1 MWQRIQTV
9 FLLVVITSMV
19 GLLLMP
25 IWVYQPETENS
36 HKLFALQYTEKTNG
50 IPNILY
56 MPYAIT
62 GMLAIA
68 AVTVAFISLRKFK
81 DRMLQMKLGV
91 LNSLLM
97 LGTMVAIVIF
107 IMDLAKTHNGAGQYG
122 SGFWM
127 IAIGVAANFLAN
139 RFIRRDEKLV
149 RDSERLR

>member
-9 FLLVVITSMV
+9 FLVVVIISMV
-19 GLLLMP
+19 GLIFMP
-25 IWVYQPETENS
+25 IWVFQPETENS
-36 HKLFALQYTEKTNG
+36 HTLFALHYTEKTNG
-50 IPNILY
+50 VANTLY

-62 GMLAIA
+62 AMLAVA
-68 AVTVAFISLRKFK
+68 AASIAFISIRKFK
-81 DRMLQMKLGV
+81 NRVLQMKLGA

-97 LGTMVAIVIF
+97 LGAMVSIVVF
-107 IMDLAKTHNGAGQYG
+107 IMDLTKSHNGGQYG

-127 IAIGVAANFLAN
+127 IAMGVAANFLAN

>member
-9 FLLVVITSMV
+9 FLIVVIISMI
-19 GLLLMP
+19 GLVFMP

-36 HKLFALQYTEKTNG
+36 HKLFALQYTEKTEG
-50 IPNILY
+50 VPTILY
-56 MPYAIT
+56 IPYAIT

-68 AVTVAFISLRKFK
+68 AATVAFISLRKFK
-81 DRMLQMKLGV
+81 NRMLQLKLGV

-97 LGTMVAIVIF
+97 LGAMVAIVIF
-107 IMDLAKTHNGAGQYG
+107 IMDMAKTHTGAGQYG
-122 SGFWM
+122 PGFWM

>member
-9 FLLVVITSMV
+9 FLVVVIISMV
-19 GLLLMP
+19 GLIFMP
-25 IWVYQPETENS
+25 IWVFQPDTENS
-36 HKLFALQYTEKTNG
+36 HMLFALHYTEKANG
-50 IPNILY
+50 VANTLY

-62 GMLAIA
+62 AMLAMA
-68 AVTVAFISLRKFK
+68 AAAIAFISIRKFK
-81 DRMLQMKLGV
+81 NRVLQMKLGA

-97 LGTMVAIVIF
+97 LGAMVSIVVF
-107 IMDLAKTHNGAGQYG
+107 VMDLAKSHSGGQYG

-127 IAIGVAANFLAN
+127 IAMGVAANFLAN

>member
-9 FLLVVITSMV
+9 FLAVVVISMI
-19 GLLLMP
+19 GLIFMP
-25 IWVYQPETENS
+25 IWVFEPSTENA
-36 HKLFALQYTEKTNG
+36 HLLYALHYTEKVNG
-50 IPNILY
+50 VGNPLY

-62 GMLAIA
+62 GMLAVA
-68 AVTVAFISLRKFK
+68 AATVAFISLRKYNN
-81 DRMLQMKLGV
+81 RMLQMKLGA

-97 LGTMVAIVIF
+97 LGAMVSIVF
-107 IMDLAKTHNGAGQYG
+107 FVLDLAKTHQGGQYG